1 MRAPRLLA
9 LLLLAVPL
17 AAVAADK
24 EIRPA
29 VPSGK
34 EGKAVP
40 GDKADKPAPE
50 KEKEKAPP
58 RKKPATGKEA
68 KAEKALENHF
78 LAYDKNRDE
87 KVSLT
92 EFRSGYRGGD
102 LGEAP
107 RLFKERDGD
116 KDEFLDREEFLAIP
130 ATKIL
135 TKNEQDEIEGRDW
148 KKEREKRERE
158 RERERDR
165 DRK

>member
-1 MRAPRLLA
+1 MRAPRILA
-9 LLLLAVPL
+9 VLLLAIPL

-24 EIRPA
+24 AVLPA
-29 VPSGK
+29 VPRPK
-34 EGKAVP
+34 E
-40 GDKADKPAPE
+40 DKPTPP
-50 KEKEKAPP
+50 KEKEVP

-92 EFRSGYRGGD
+92 EFRSGFRGGD

-158 RERERDR
+158 RERDR
-165 DRK
+165 DRR